1 VVGVLGPRL
10 SANSME
16 PIDEAVASA
25 ATFAAERIML
35 TSFVVM
41 ALDTNH
47 ASNAE
52 GGRHTP

>member
-1 VVGVLGPRL
+1 MVGVLGPRL